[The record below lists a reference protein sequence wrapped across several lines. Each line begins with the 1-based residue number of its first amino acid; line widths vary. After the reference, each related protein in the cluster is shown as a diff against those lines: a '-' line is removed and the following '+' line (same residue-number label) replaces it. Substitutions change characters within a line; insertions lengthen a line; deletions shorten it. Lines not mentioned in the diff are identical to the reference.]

1 MQEGRGELRSPTGMP
16 GIYSVPPV
24 NNREEDSRMKKYRME
39 TRASRVTGRSYF
51 LWFCGRALPLA
62 AIGMCAMVVAAGAQN
77 QNEGTKER
85 GRHEARPYWAYAV
98 NPESGAADAVA
109 KAVDETPIH
118 VTGSAA
124 AFTRTQIG
132 DLYQVP
138 DWHPAGH
145 PAMPGVVAHGRKPE
159 VFACGYCHLPNGQGR
174 PENSSL
180 AGLPADYIV
189 EQMEEFKR
197 GLRKSSEPRHKP
209 TATMIAYET
218 KASDEEIQAAA
229 AYFSGLKAKRW
240 IRVVET
246 KTVPKTHV
254 AGWMLVASE
263 GSEMEPIGN
272 RIIETPENLEQTEL
286 RNDASGFIA
295 YVPVGSIKKG
305 RALVT
310 TGGAGKTIA
319 CAACHGSDLRGMG
332 NVPSIAGRSPSYI
345 VRQLYDM
352 RSGARTGAK
361 VQLMKAP
368 VANLTMAD
376 MVTIAAYVASLQ
388 P

>member
-1 MQEGRGELRSPTGMP
+1 MKMRGLVRTVS
-16 GIYSVPPV
+16 
-24 NNREEDSRMKKYRME
+24 
-39 TRASRVTGRSYF
+39 
-51 LWFCGRALPLA
+51 RALA
-62 AIGMCAMVVAAGAQN
+62 TSTVMFAVVVAAGSQN
-77 QNEGTKER
+77 QTEGTKTR
-85 GRHEARPYWAYAV
+85 GKHEAPPYWAYAV
-98 NPESGAADAVA
+98 NPESGATDAEA
-109 KAVDETPIH
+109 KAVDATPIH
-118 VTGSAA
+118 VAGSAA
-124 AFTRTQIG
+124 AFTRAQIG

-159 VFACGYCHLPNGQGR
+159 VYACGYCHLPNGQGR

-189 EQMEEFKR
+189 EQMAEFKR

-218 KASDEEIQAAA
+218 KARDEEIQAAA
-229 AYFSGLKAKRW
+229 AYFSGLKAKKW

-254 AGWMLVASE
+254 AGWMLVVSDA
-263 GSEMEPIGN
+263 GEMEPIGQ

-305 RALVT
+305 KALVT
-310 TGGAGKTIA
+310 TGGAGKTIP
-319 CAACHGSDLRGMG
+319 CAACHGADLKGMG

-352 RSGARTGAK
+352 QSGARAGTK
-361 VQLMKAP
+361 TQLMKAP
-368 VANLTMAD
+368 VANLTVGD
-376 MVTIAAYVASLQ
+376 MVSIAAYAASLR

>member
-1 MQEGRGELRSPTGMP
+1 MKMRVLGTAVSAALAGKGGLNDSMITDGRFTRWSNFRCLSLVATAIAGMA
-16 GIYSVPPV
+16 I
-24 NNREEDSRMKKYRME
+24 
-39 TRASRVTGRSYF
+39 
-51 LWFCGRALPLA
+51 CALAMA
-62 AIGMCAMVVAAGAQN
+62 AVAQN
-77 QNEGTKER
+77 QTEGTKAR
-85 GRHEARPYWAYAV
+85 ARHEAPPYWAF
-98 NPESGAADAVA
+98 
-109 KAVDETPIH
+109 AVDPTTGASEAQAKPVGETPIH
-118 VTGSAA
+118 VAGSAA

-132 DLYQVP
+132 DLYHAL

-145 PAMPGVVAHGRKPE
+145 PTMPGIVAHGRKPE

-180 AGLPADYIV
+180 AGLSADYIV
-189 EQMEEFKR
+189 EQMGEFKR

-229 AYFSGLKAKRW
+229 GYFSGLKAKRW

-254 AGWMLVASE
+254 AGWMLVVSDAGE
-263 GSEMEPIGN
+263 TEPIGQ

-295 YVPVGSIKKG
+295 YVPAGSIRKG
-305 RALVT
+305 KALVT
-310 TGGAGKTIA
+310 TGGAGKTIP
-319 CAACHGSDLRGMG
+319 CGACHGTELRGMG

-352 RSGARTGAK
+352 QSGARAGAK
-361 VQLMKAP
+361 TQLMKAP
-368 VANLTMAD
+368 VANSTVGD
-376 MVTIAAYVASLQ
+376 MVSIAAYAASLQ

>member
-1 MQEGRGELRSPTGMP
+1 
-16 GIYSVPPV
+16 
-24 NNREEDSRMKKYRME
+24 
-39 TRASRVTGRSYF
+39 
-51 LWFCGRALPLA
+51 
-62 AIGMCAMVVAAGAQN
+62 MCAMVVAAVAQN
-77 QNEGTKER
+77 QGEER
-85 GRHEARPYWAYAV
+85 KAGAKHEAPPYWAYAV
-98 NPESGAADAVA
+98 NPASGAAEA
-109 KAVDETPIH
+109 KPADETPIH

-124 AFTRTQIG
+124 AFTRTQIA

-138 DWHPAGH
+138 DWHSAEH

-159 VFACGYCHLPNGQGR
+159 VYACGYCHLPNGQGR

-189 EQMEEFKR
+189 EQMAEFKR

-218 KASDEEIQAAA
+218 KASDEEVQSAA
-229 AYFSGLKAKRW
+229 AYFSALKAKKW

-286 RNDASGFIA
+286 RNDASEFIA

-305 RALVT
+305 KALVT
-310 TGGAGKTIA
+310 TGGEGKTIP
-319 CAACHGSDLRGMG
+319 CATCHGAELKGMG

-352 RSGARTGAK
+352 QSGARGGAK

-368 VANLTMAD
+368 VANLTVGD
-376 MVTIAAYVASLQ
+376 MVSIAAYLASFQ